1 MFITIEGAD
10 FSGKTT
16 MSNVIK
22 DYFERM
28 GKSVLL
34 TKEPGGTVV
43 GGVIRKILTEE
54 DVSNDPLSVSTQILL
69 LYAARIHHVN
79 TVIIPALNSGK
90 IVISDRFIDSSL
102 VYQGLMYEHLDV
114 IESLTSIHKLRY
126 LSERPDY
133 TFYYDI
139 NHNTLVSRMQQRED
153 HNALDIKYAKLGE
166 TPLDCFKQHFYELSH
181 SNASTVK
188 IIDANENINVVK
200 DTTLQLI
207 KKCHLLY
214 TNKRFK
220 KNTNDD
226 LNYLDRVKSCM

>member
-28 GKSVLL
+28 GQTVLL
-34 TKEPGGTVV
+34 TREPGGTTI
-43 GGVIRKILTEE
+43 GGIIRKILTEE
-54 DVSNDPLSVSTQILL
+54 DVANDPLSVSTQILL
-69 LYAARIHHVN
+69 FYAARIHHVN

-90 IVISDRFIDSSL
+90 VVISDRFIDSTL
-102 VYQGLMYEHLDV
+102 VYQGLMYEHSDV
-114 IESLTSIHKLRY
+114 IDSLTSIHKLRY
-126 LSERPDY
+126 LRERPDF

-139 NHNTLVSRMQQRED
+139 DHSTLINRMKERSD
-153 HNALDIKYAKLGE
+153 HNSLDIKYAKLGE

-181 SNASTVK
+181 SNRSAVK
-188 IIDANENINVVK
+188 IINANESMNVVK

-207 KKCHLLY
+207 KKCHLQY
-214 TNKRFK
+214 TNHRFK
-220 KNTNDD
+220 KNNNDH
-226 LNYLDRVKSCM
+226 LNYLNRVKSCM

>member
-28 GKSVLL
+28 GQAVLL
-34 TKEPGGTVV
+34 TREPGGTTI
-43 GGVIRKILTEE
+43 GATIRKILTEE
-54 DVSNDPLSVSTQILL
+54 DLVNDPLSVSTQILL

-79 TVIIPALNSGK
+79 TVIIPALNNGK
-90 IVISDRFIDSSL
+90 VVISDRFIDSTL
-102 VYQGLMYEHLDV
+102 VYQGLMYEHSDM
-114 IESLTSIHKLRY
+114 IDTLTNAHKLRY
-126 LSERPDY
+126 LRERPDY

-139 NHNTLVSRMQQRED
+139 DHSTLLDRMKERSD
-153 HNALDIKYAKLGE
+153 HNSLDIKYAKLGE
-166 TPLDCFKQHFYELSH
+166 TPLDCFKQHFYELSQ
-181 SNASTVK
+181 SNPYSVK
-188 IIDANENINVVK
+188 IIDANGSMNVVK

-214 TNKRFK
+214 TNQRFK
-220 KNTNDD
+220 KNKSDH
-226 LNYLDRVKSCM
+226 LNYLDRVKSCT